1 MSRWKKV
8 TFDRWN
14 PKREHSWPYRVF
26 RQYDDELMRLII
38 SHESVQGYTYAHLKN
53 DGATWESLAKDF
65 GLRKDDRVQ
74 TIKQWSENYKTFGT
88 WFRLSLLMSLN
99 SYFET
104 YIAAIIKECIESDPG
119 LLFGLSHEIDGMSV
133 LKGHKTI
140 NRDEISEKI
149 KQCTKGTWSSRI
161 GNMTNL
167 FGNLPQFSG
176 HVISRLESLRI
187 IRNKVG
193 HAFGR
198 DIVNAQKYLEVSKLN
213 MQNISVASFNK
224 YHTLIFHLVQELD
237 SYLVQNHI
245 GNFEPLYHYHH
256 LCTEFKDLDKG
267 EKMLRLKAS
276 LYKDKKSVYSKDFCR
291 GIVKYYD
298 EL

>member
-1 MSRWKKV
+1 MSRWKNI
-8 TFDRWN
+8 TFDRWT
-14 PKREHSWPYRVF
+14 PKTEHSWPYRIF

-38 SHESVQGYTYAHLKN
+38 SHESVQSYTYAHLKK
-53 DGATWESLAKDF
+53 DGAMWESLAKDF
-65 GLRKDDRVQ
+65 GLRRGDCAQ
-74 TIKQWSENYKTFGT
+74 SIKQWSENYKTFGI

-119 LLFGLSHEIDGMSV
+119 LLFGLPHEIDGMSV
-133 LKGHKTI
+133 LKG
-140 NRDEISEKI
+140 NRKVKREEIAEKI
-149 KQCTKGTWSSRI
+149 KQCTKGTWSSRV

-167 FGNLPQFSG
+167 FGDLPQFSG
-176 HVISRLESLRI
+176 HVISRLESLRKV
-187 IRNKVG
+187 RNKVG

-198 DIVNAQKYLEVSKLN
+198 DISNAQKYHEISKPD

-237 SYLVQNHI
+237 SYFVQNHI
-245 GNFEPLYHYHH
+245 GNFEPLYHYHL
-256 LCTEFKDLDKG
+256 LCTEFKDFDKG

-276 LYKDKKSVYSKDFCR
+276 LFIDKNSVYSKDFCR
-291 GIVKYYD
+291 GIVKYY
-298 EL
+298 EQL